1 MTLGLW
7 LALVFTWFNSL
18 ESRLDAV
25 YLLILPSP
33 VWSCWHFGV
42 LLGAVY
48 VNFDAWFEPL
58 LARGVYRDSIESSG
72 LGFGLVNQ
80 PECDLGYI
88 CFFIVYMVLVLV
100 WLFITDIG
108 IEKC

>member
-1 MTLGLW
+1 MGVAARCRVMVNVAETRVVM
-7 LALVFTWFNSL
+7 LA
-18 ESRLDAV
+18 
-25 YLLILPSP
+25 
-33 VWSCWHFGV
+33 FGV

-88 CFFIVYMVLVLV
+88 VSLLLTWFLYWFGCLFTWPNTCGSRPRLVS
-100 WLFITDIG
+100 TRDIG